1 LSEDSLPILDVNS
14 LVTGYSNKQVV
25 NGVTLQVKTGEVV
38 ALIGP
43 NGAGKS
49 TVLKAIFGL
58 VPIWEGGV
66 SFDGGT
72 LRTSNQ
78 RELLRAGITYIP
90 QGNRVFTDLSVYENL
105 EMAGVTLDTK
115 EQLTKG
121 IERVFS
127 LFPPLKSRLKQRAS
141 TLSGGEK
148 QMLAFANALVLSPRL
163 LLLDEPSLGLAPPLM
178 SESFKHIKRMS
189 SDLNVAALVV
199 EQKVREVLKVAHRV
213 YVIRNGTVTFSG
225 AADTLASETKLREVF
240 LKA

>member
-1 LSEDSLPILDVNS
+1 MSEDSLPILDVNS
-14 LVTGYSNKQVV
+14 LVTGYSKKQIV
-25 NGVTLQVKTGEVV
+25 NGVTLHVKSGEVV

-58 VPIWEGGV
+58 IPIWEGEV
-66 SFDGGT
+66 SFDGGAI
-72 LRTSNQ
+72 RPSNQ
-78 RELLRAGITYIP
+78 RELLRAGIAYIP
-90 QGNRVFTDLSVYENL
+90 QGNRVFNDLSVDENL

-121 IERVFS
+121 MERVFS
-127 LFPPLKSRLKQRAS
+127 LFPPLKSRLKQRAG

-178 SESFKHIKRMS
+178 SESFERIKRMS
-189 SDLNVAALVV
+189 SNLNVAALVV

-213 YVIRNGTVTFSG
+213 YVLRNGTVTFSG
-225 AADTLASETKLREVF
+225 APDTLASETKLREVF

>member
-1 LSEDSLPILDVNS
+1 MSEDNLAILDVNS
-14 LVTGYSNKQVV
+14 LVTGYSKKQVV
-25 NGVTLQVKTGEVV
+25 NGVTLHVQSGEIV

-58 VPIWEGGV
+58 IPIWEGEV
-66 SFDGGT
+66 SFDGGAI
-72 LRTSNQ
+72 RPSNQ
-78 RELLRAGITYIP
+78 RELLRAGIAYIP
-90 QGNRVFTDLSVYENL
+90 QGNRVFNDLSVNENL

-115 EQLTKG
+115 EQLSKG
-121 IERVFS
+121 MERVFS
-127 LFPPLKSRLKQRAS
+127 LFPPLKSRLKQRAG

-148 QMLAFANALVLSPRL
+148 QMLALANALVLSPRL

-178 SESFKHIKRMS
+178 SESFERIKRMS
-189 SDLNVAALVV
+189 FELNVAALVV

-213 YVIRNGTVTFSG
+213 YVLRNGGVTFSG
-225 AADTLASETKLREVF
+225 TADTLADETKLREVF

>member
-14 LVTGYSNKQVV
+14 LVTGYSKKQVV
-25 NGVTLQVKTGEVV
+25 NGVTLQVKSGEVV

-49 TVLKAIFGL
+49 TILKAIFGL
-58 VPIWEGGV
+58 VPIWEGEV
-66 SFDGGT
+66 SFDSGT

-115 EQLTKG
+115 EQLSKG
-121 IERVFS
+121 MERVFS

-148 QMLAFANALVLSPRL
+148 QMLALANALVLSPRL

-178 SESFKHIKRMS
+178 SESFERIKRMS
-189 SDLNVAALVV
+189 SDHNVAALVV

-213 YVIRNGTVTFSG
+213 YVIHNGTVTFSG